1 MVKHNLRLKVITAAL
16 LALLMISAV
25 LLAACDTGTSE
36 GDIFESIPDLGS
48 MSTDSSVDT
57 SSKKPPTQD
66 GYADT
71 PEIYDIVNI
80 TPDTLFITG
89 TCQEGATITVKGG
102 AEDVSV
108 ESYNGY
114 FVAEISLGSTTS
126 RLMEATATVEG
137 LEESEPASF
146 RAEYDATAEK
156 RVDGKGVTIGQSS
169 RLFFDSAIDEY
180 VGKSIMTM
188 TQLRSYK
195 EFIDSRVA
203 ALERRAGNYPVS
215 LVYVYIPDY
224 ATIYSEYLPESVEK
238 ETVYTRLEQIK
249 QNLDSSNAVILD
261 MTDVLMAA
269 KDDEYPIYNSTD
281 SHLSEY
287 GGYLVYKEI
296 CNVMAERFPDAA
308 ARSLDEFEITS
319 ETLNGGDLAYYLG
332 ADNEVITENAVML
345 TPKFSLKLGSLGA
358 SGVNVEDVVKYE
370 EGGVRIYT
378 GSESRNTT
386 ERLIFGTGR
395 SNLPSALIYRDDS
408 VLPFYD
414 ILAERFNNVMFGAA
428 EDFTI
433 NMSDAERYKGGNKSI
448 VDYVFMIVSE
458 KNLEMTFEKTNS

>member
-249 QNLDSSNAVILD
+249 QNLDGSNAVILD

-345 TPKFSLKLGSLGA
+345 TPKF
-358 SGVNVEDVVKYE
+358 
-370 EGGVRIYT
+370 
-378 GSESRNTT
+378 
-386 ERLIFGTGR
+386 
-395 SNLPSALIYRDDS
+395 
-408 VLPFYD
+408 
-414 ILAERFNNVMFGAA
+414 
-428 EDFTI
+428 
-433 NMSDAERYKGGNKSI
+433 
-448 VDYVFMIVSE
+448 
-458 KNLEMTFEKTNS
+458 